1 MVHDSRLRQD
11 EGETS
16 QQPVTQRRAPRRYQC
31 KDQCRE
37 VKEQLLAANKV
48 LQITVRHQKIELFES
63 WKAAGNFDKA
73 EKFYEGLLAN
83 DFVGEIGAENAEII
97 LNLKQSYVD
106 MLIKQGRFE
115 KALNLAK
122 EVWDK
127 RQGADPVPDISREC
141 HRQLCSIYASLNKP
155 EEAERMH
162 KLAYEWYRGREDSWA
177 LENGDECCEKL
188 AQQHKYDEAAL
199 MQANVWTERQKAANG
214 GPRHPDTIKSGKSRI
229 ALLEKL
235 SATLTDQA
243 GTESE
248 KNMRRS
254 ERETC
259 EHKIDQALQ
268 YIWDTAENPERD
280 TEILDVGHKLG
291 HRLLAGKRYPE
302 AEAVLNQVWQGRIL
316 ATNEANAQAMSTG
329 RLLAAA
335 IKFQGSTERYQRAAA
350 IYWPIWKNCKQVF
363 GEGDGET
370 ISVGIDLAETLCSLR
385 QYSSDGGAEEVYGWV
400 LEQPQFTSRQDA
412 STVVGV
418 RFDLGR
424 VMYYQGQ
431 TKYAKAAGLLQKVY
445 DQWYETSP
453 DADCIYE
460 CGHLLLEIYK
470 HQKAVEPIKA
480 IFDGRKRLET
490 RGILYLQSG
499 YAYGKLLVEQENY
512 DLARETMRSLWEYE
526 ATSSEEEEEFRLRC
540 GRLYGQTLLKLEQH
554 VLARDVL
561 QAVLEAQTGVF
572 SAGTSEANK
581 VSQLLGW
588 AQEAISVRT
597 IPKLPGKNVKGAA
610 NRKRRTGI
618 RYSY

>member
-16 QQPVTQRRAPRRYQC
+16 QQPSTQRRAPRRYQC

-48 LQITVRHQKIELFES
+48 LQITVRHQKIELFKS
-63 WKAAGNFDKA
+63 WKAAGDFDKA

-83 DFVGEIGAENAEII
+83 DFVGEIGAKNAEII

-115 KALNLAK
+115 KALDLAK

-127 RQGADPVPDISREC
+127 RQDADPVLDISREC

-268 YIWDTAENPERD
+268 YIWEIAEDPERE

-291 HRLLAGKRYPE
+291 DRLLAAKSFPE
-302 AEAVLNQVWQGRIL
+302 AEAVLSQVWQGRRL
-316 ATNEANAQAMSTG
+316 VTNDADAQAMSTG
-329 RLLAAA
+329 RSLAAA
-335 IKFQGSTERYQRAAA
+335 LKLQDSPEKYQRAAA
-350 IYWPIWKNCKQVF
+350 IYRQIWMDCKHVF
-363 GEGDGET
+363 GEGHDET
-370 ISVGIDLAETLCSLR
+370 ISVGIDLAATLYLLG

-400 LEQPQFTSRQDA
+400 LERTQFTSRQDA
-412 STVVGV
+412 PTVMDV
-418 RFDLGR
+418 RYNLGR
-424 VMYYQGQ
+424 AMYHQGQ
-431 TKYAKAAGLLQKVY
+431 AKYAKATGLLQAVY
-445 DQWYETSP
+445 DHWYETTP
-453 DADCIYE
+453 DSASIRE
-460 CGHLLLEIYK
+460 CGRLLVEIYK
-470 HQKAVEPIKA
+470 HQKAVEPIRA

-490 RGILYLQSG
+490 RGMLYLQSG
-499 YAYGKLLVEQENY
+499 YAYGRLLVEQESY
-512 DLARETMRSLWEYE
+512 ELAREPMKSLWEYE
-526 ATSSEEEEEFRLRC
+526 AALPREKELRLRC
-540 GRLYGQTLLKLEQH
+540 GRLYGQTLLKLEQYE
-554 VLARDVL
+554 LARDVL
-561 QAVLEAQTGVF
+561 QALMEAQTGVF
-572 SAGTSEANK
+572 RAGTSEANK
-581 VSQLLGW
+581 VSQLLGV
-588 AQEAISVRT
+588 AQQAIAAKR
-597 IPKLPGKNVKGAA
+597 IQKLPKKNIKGAA
-610 NRKRRTGI
+610 KPKRRTII
-618 RYSY
+618 R